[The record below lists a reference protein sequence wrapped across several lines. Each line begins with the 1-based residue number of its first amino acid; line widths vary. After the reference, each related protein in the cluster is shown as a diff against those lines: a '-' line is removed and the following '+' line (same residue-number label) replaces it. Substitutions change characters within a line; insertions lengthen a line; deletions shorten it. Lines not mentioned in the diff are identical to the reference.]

1 LGRSQ
6 RVTASPC
13 HSPKK
18 SGNPSTSSL
27 AESVLDVTDVENTL
41 TFQYLVYFR
50 ETSPSHSPI
59 PLSISTPPLP
69 LLGVLITKD
78 PSLVQSSSMRCNTFA
93 SPNQPSSHC
102 MAIKTTSHSHYP
114 SMNYHPT
121 LMTTTIL
128 LEKSTPTTTSSTP
141 PPNIKSST
149 TSESIQKVIASP
161 NKYLHRAMAS
171 FGSCLGFLC
180 DLTNG
185 TINQNVI
192 SWTLI

>member
-1 LGRSQ
+1 M
-6 RVTASPC
+6 
-13 HSPKK
+13 
-18 SGNPSTSSL
+18 
-27 AESVLDVTDVENTL
+27 
-41 TFQYLVYFR
+41 
-50 ETSPSHSPI
+50 
-59 PLSISTPPLP
+59 
-69 LLGVLITKD
+69 
-78 PSLVQSSSMRCNTFA
+78 QSSSMRCNTFA

-161 NKYLHRAMAS
+161 NKYLHHAMAS

-185 TINQNVI
+185 TMNQNVI
-192 SWTLI
+192 SWTLIKKLSRIKLKKTITR